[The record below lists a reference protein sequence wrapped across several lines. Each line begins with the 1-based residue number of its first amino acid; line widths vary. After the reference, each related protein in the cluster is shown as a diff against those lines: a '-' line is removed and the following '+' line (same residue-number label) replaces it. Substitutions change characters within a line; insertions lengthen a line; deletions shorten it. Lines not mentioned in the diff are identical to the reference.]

1 MVHDLILKVQL
12 FLSELSAKADSPHF
26 LEQLL
31 IIQPESTA
39 SDTYGKYRKIPR
51 HRECRGLHLFS
62 ILPYFMSTG
71 FLIVSF

>member
-12 FLSELSAKADSPHF
+12 FLSELSAKAGSPHF

-39 SDTYGKYRKIPR
+39 SDTYGR
-51 HRECRGLHLFS
+51 
-62 ILPYFMSTG
+62 STG
-71 FLIVSF
+71 RYLGTENAEVSETHTLPVLKEAPLPGC